1 MMTEREVLERLK
13 VLRSQNAKTQ
23 EISKQEQEEI
33 NQRRTE
39 WALFWRNNIHLYIK
53 YKLGINTYDFQAIS
67 YYLMSQAVAY
77 DELSSR
83 GTSKTFRL
91 AVWNL
96 AMMLLYPNTEIVTTS
111 STFSQSCLLIEEKV
125 EKELFIRGDISPVL
139 HYMFQQGYFIKQV
152 KDQKLVIVCTLNNST
167 LTAVGC
173 VESARG
179 SRCSIL
185 EFDERILLKE
195 GLINSIFKPMRRP
208 RQAAYLNR
216 PEYQNENKDKYLEQP
231 KTLSISSNRFTQE
244 PAYQSYIKTFDDAL
258 KHPDGNSYICSFDI
272 FTAIKHGIKTKQ
284 QLLEDKRTMDE
295 VSFNTEVLNCPI
307 MEADGAFFKLNLF
320 RENQVLNKSFRPPT
334 KNEYIHDSWSFRPK
348 ENNEVRVVFGDLA
361 FTGDVKGKSAADLT
375 SLGCLSIYKRKDR
388 WQVDLEYLKTYAGG
402 DPTTAL
408 KMRELVFWYNADYL
422 IYDNRNGGDA
432 LMNVLS
438 AEMHHPYIP
447 DSVWN
452 PHGLTV
458 ADKPTLQFCSPQVVQ
473 EIRNRTVDKNAIP
486 IIIPMKASPEINH
499 NMWMNFYSM
508 LKSNQL
514 NLLIDDLDFIQEAEA
529 DKEWWKLDSE
539 EKAIIRMPYVET
551 RLMIDEA
558 INLNSSYNGT
568 FLKLSEP
575 RNKTKDRCVSVA
587 YGLALAQR
595 IITMKEQESSQ
606 AQEIDWSNVCLVF

>member
-1 MMTEREVLERLK
+1 MMTERECLERLK
-13 VLRSQNAKTQ
+13 VLRSQNAKTK

-39 WALFWRNNIHLYIK
+39 WAVFWRNNIHLYIK
-53 YKLGINTYDFQAIS
+53 YKLQMNVYDFQAVS
-67 YYLMSQAVAY
+67 YYLMSQAIAY
-77 DELSSR
+77 DELASR

-91 AVWNL
+91 AVINL
-96 AMMLLYPNTEIVTTS
+96 ALMLLYPNTEIVTTS
-111 STFSQSCLLIEEKV
+111 STFSQSCLLIEEKI
-125 EKELFIRGDISPVL
+125 EKELFMRGDISPVL
-139 HYMFQQGYFIKQV
+139 HYMFQQGYFEKQV
-152 KDQKLVIVCTLNNST
+152 KDQKLVIRCTLNNST

-179 SRCSIL
+179 LRCNIL

-208 RQAAYLNR
+208 RQAAFLNR
-216 PEYQNENKDKYLEQP
+216 PEYQNDNKDKYLEQP

-244 PAYQSYIKTFDDAL
+244 AAYQSYVKTFDNAV
-258 KHPDGNSYICSFDI
+258 KNPDSNSYVCSWDI
-272 FTAIKHGIKTKQ
+272 FTAIKHGIKTKS

-320 RENQVLNKSFRPPT
+320 RENQILSQSFRPPT
-334 KNEYIHDSWSFRPK
+334 KNEYIRNSWSYREK
-348 ENNEVRVVFGDLA
+348 GDDEVRVVFGDLA

-402 DPTTAL
+402 DPNTAL
-408 KMRELVFWYNADYL
+408 RMRELVFWYNADYL

-432 LMNVLS
+432 MMNILS
-438 AEMHHPYIP
+438 SEMHHPYIP
-447 DSVWN
+447 DDVWN
-452 PHGLTV
+452 PCGLTV
-458 ADKPTLQFCSPQVVQ
+458 ADNAMLHFCSPQVVQ

-486 IIIPMKASPEINH
+486 IIIPMKASTEINH
-499 NMWMNFYSM
+499 SMWMNFYSM
-508 LKSNQL
+508 LKTNQVSF
-514 NLLIDDLDFIQEAEA
+514 LIDELDFLQEAEA
-529 DKEWWKLDSE
+529 NKDWWKLDSE
-539 EKAIIRMPYVET
+539 DKATIRMPYIET

-558 INLNSSYNGT
+558 INLKSTYNGT

-595 IITMKEQESSQ
+595 IITMKEQEKSQ
-606 AQEIDWSNVCLVF
+606 ALEYDIDDLQLVF